1 MGNCSIVARMAPEAT
16 SDPPKNGLKAQLAA
30 FVVRTFESLGLRGAP
45 TLMGLLERI
54 PALRTTLATV
64 RLPYGELV
72 TFPAFDPYWS
82 RYLWAEVPFERD
94 VEQIFRKL
102 GAGRVLL
109 DCGANIGYWTVRAR
123 EFGFTEVIAVEANS
137 QLIPMLRENVRLNAI
152 QGTVHHAAVYSQS
165 GIDLFLDN
173 SRAHQQAGI
182 GDSGIPVVSITIA
195 DMLEEIPPDRE
206 AIAKLDVE
214 GSEIAAIEGA
224 KGHEKTIIVY
234 EDFRQFGMPVTKY
247 VLGQNL
253 RVFGVSP
260 SGEHVGI
267 SSVDEALA
275 FNSRISLPR
284 WPSNFVACWPAQ
296 AAAVERQLR

>member
-1 MGNCSIVARMAPEAT
+1 MVPEAT
-16 SDPPKNGLKAQLAA
+16 SDAPNNGLKEQLAA
-30 FVVRTFESLGLRGAP
+30 FVVRTLESVGLRGAP
-45 TLMGLLERI
+45 TLMGLLQRI
-54 PALRTTLATV
+54 PALRRTMATV

-82 RYLWAEVPFERD
+82 RYLWAKIPFERD

-109 DCGANIGYWTVRAR
+109 DCGANIGYWSVRAR

-137 QLIPMLRENVRLNAI
+137 KLIPTLRENFRLNAV
-152 QGTVHHAAVYSQS
+152 QGKVHHAAVYSQS
-165 GIDLFLDN
+165 GIDLLLDD
-173 SRAHQQAGI
+173 SRAHEKSGI

-206 AIAKLDVE
+206 VIAKLDVE

-234 EDFRQFGMPVTKY
+234 EDFHQLGMPVTDY
-247 VLGQNL
+247 VLGQSL

-260 SGEHVGI
+260 SGERVGI
-267 SSVDEALA
+267 FSVDEALA
-275 FNSRISLPR
+275 FNKRVAAPR

-296 AAAVERQLR
+296 AAAVERQLS